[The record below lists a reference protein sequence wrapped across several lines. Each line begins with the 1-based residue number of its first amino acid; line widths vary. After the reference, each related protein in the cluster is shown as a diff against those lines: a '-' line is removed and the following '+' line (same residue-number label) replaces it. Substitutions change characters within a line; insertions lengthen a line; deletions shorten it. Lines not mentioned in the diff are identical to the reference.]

1 MLDQIDQMR
10 EAALEFAR
18 MSETAQEVGSQPER
32 WSRAAAMVPRAASA
46 LPGPGERVAAVGCG
60 TSLYV
65 ARAFAALREED
76 GHGETDAFP
85 ASEFPFGRTYDR
97 VVAISR
103 SGTTS
108 EVEHLLRRLSG
119 DRTVVITGA
128 PASPVVALATEAVVL
143 EFADE
148 RSVVQTRFATSAL
161 ALLRAHLGH
170 DLGPVI
176 ADAERALTEPVAS
189 QDLEREHFVFLGH
202 GWSVGIAEEAA
213 LKLREATR
221 SYTEA
226 YPAMEYRHGPISI
239 AGTRTL
245 VWVLGTP
252 DASIADD
259 VRAVGA
265 SVRIATLDP
274 MAELVR
280 VHRLTLAL
288 AERRGLDPDH
298 PQHLTRSVVLSS
310 KGANT

>member
-1 MLDQIDQMR
+1 
-10 EAALEFAR
+10 
-18 MSETAQEVGSQPER
+18 MSETAQEVASQPEAWR
-32 WSRAAAMVPRAASA
+32 LSVARAPSVAEA
-46 LPGPGERVAAVGCG
+46 LPAPGERVAAVGCG

-65 ARAFAALREED
+65 ARAFAALREAS

-85 ASEFPFGRTYDR
+85 ASEFPVDRPYDR

-108 EVEHLLRRLSG
+108 EVVRLLGDLAGRR
-119 DRTVVITGA
+119 TTVITA
-128 PASPVVALATEAVVL
+128 VPTSPVAALATDTIDL

-148 RSVVQTRFATSAL
+148 RSVVQTRFATSTL
-161 ALLRAHLGH
+161 ALLRTHLGN
-170 DLGPVI
+170 DLMPVV
-176 ADAERALTEPVAS
+176 AEAELALAEPVDDRALAA
-189 QDLEREHFVFLGH
+189 EHFVFLGH

-213 LKLREATR
+213 LKLREATQ

-239 AGTRTL
+239 AGPRTF
-245 VWVLGTP
+245 VWVLGSP
-252 DASIADD
+252 DPSIAGD

-265 SVRIATLDP
+265 VAHEATLDP

-298 PQHLTRSVVLSS
+298 PQHLTRSVVLSEE
-310 KGANT
+310 GANT